1 MSQNRNF
8 LGVFDDL
15 LMNFTRLAT
24 QLFRDMLVKLGKI
37 LMKKTMITST
47 LMTLFTSLLV
57 TPSFAAD
64 SFDYSQH
71 NFTVKSGNMSLKYR
85 DHSRLD
91 KWMTQFDVKIA
102 GYGYAYRYQQSKGNV
117 EHRFRLSLP
126 KALDYKGF
134 SIAPRFEYRAF
145 NKESKDDFANVWLR
159 VQYQKKFGAFKAY
172 AKIQPKFAID
182 RDGYDDGEYYEAQ
195 NNYGVDYK
203 VSDKLSVGVYLE
215 QNTDD
220 DWNVKSEF
228 IATKV
233 SYKF

>member
-1 MSQNRNF
+1 
-8 LGVFDDL
+8 
-15 LMNFTRLAT
+15 
-24 QLFRDMLVKLGKI
+24 
-37 LMKKTMITST
+37 
-47 LMTLFTSLLV
+47 MTLFTSLLV

-91 KWMTQFDVKIA
+91 NWMTQFDVKIA

-126 KALDYKGF
+126 KALDYSGF

-233 SYKF
+233 SCKF

>member
-1 MSQNRNF
+1 MSQNHNV
-8 LGVFDDL
+8 LGAFDDL

-24 QLFRDMLVKLGKI
+24 QLLRDMLVKLGII

-57 TPSFAAD
+57 TPSFASD

-91 KWMTQFDVKIA
+91 NWMTQFDVKIA

-233 SYKF
+233 SCKF

>member
-1 MSQNRNF
+1 
-8 LGVFDDL
+8 
-15 LMNFTRLAT
+15 
-24 QLFRDMLVKLGKI
+24 
-37 LMKKTMITST
+37 MKKTIITST
-47 LMTLFTSLLV
+47 LMTLFATLFV
-57 TPSFAAD
+57 TPSFAVD

-91 KWMTQFDVKIA
+91 KWMTQFDVKLA
-102 GYGYAYRYQQSKGNV
+102 DYGYAYRYQESKGNV
-117 EHRFRLSLP
+117 EHRFRLSFP

-145 NKESKDDFANVWLR
+145 NQESKDDFANVWLR
-159 VQYQKKFGAFKAY
+159 FQYQKKFGAFKAY
-172 AKIQPKFAID
+172 IKLQPKLAID
-182 RDGYDDGEYYEAQ
+182 RDGYEDGEYYEAQ
-195 NNYGVDYK
+195 NNYGFDYK

-220 DWNVKSEF
+220 DWKVKSEF

>member
-1 MSQNRNF
+1 MSQNHNV
-8 LGVFDDL
+8 LGAFDDL

-24 QLFRDMLVKLGKI
+24 QLLRDMLVKLGII

-91 KWMTQFDVKIA
+91 NWMTQFDVKIA

-233 SYKF
+233 SCKF

>member
-1 MSQNRNF
+1 
-8 LGVFDDL
+8 
-15 LMNFTRLAT
+15 
-24 QLFRDMLVKLGKI
+24 
-37 LMKKTMITST
+37 MKKTMITST

-57 TPSFAAD
+57 TPSFASD

-91 KWMTQFDVKIA
+91 NWMTQFDVKIA

-159 VQYQKKFGAFKAY
+159 VQYQKKFGALKAY

-233 SYKF
+233 SCKF

>member
-1 MSQNRNF
+1 
-8 LGVFDDL
+8 
-15 LMNFTRLAT
+15 
-24 QLFRDMLVKLGKI
+24 MLVKLEKI
-37 LMKKTMITST
+37 LTKKTIITSIF
-47 LMTLFTSLLV
+47 MTLFASLLI
-57 TPSFAAD
+57 TPSFAMD

-126 KALDYKGF
+126 KALDYRGF

-159 VQYQKKFGAFKAY
+159 FQYQKKFGAFKTY
-172 AKIQPKFAID
+172 IKLQPKFAID
-182 RDGYDDGEYYEAQ
+182 RDGYDDGKYYEAQ
-195 NNYGVDYK
+195 NNFGVDYK
-203 VSDKLSVGVYLE
+203 VSDNLTIGAYLE

>member
-1 MSQNRNF
+1 
-8 LGVFDDL
+8 
-15 LMNFTRLAT
+15 
-24 QLFRDMLVKLGKI
+24 
-37 LMKKTMITST
+37 MKKTIITSIF
-47 LMTLFTSLLV
+47 MTLFASLLI
-57 TPSFAAD
+57 TPSFAMD

-159 VQYQKKFGAFKAY
+159 FQYQKKFGAFKTY
-172 AKIQPKFAID
+172 IKLQPKFAID

-195 NNYGVDYK
+195 NNFGVDYK
-203 VSDKLSVGVYLE
+203 VSDNLTIGAYLE

>member
-1 MSQNRNF
+1 
-8 LGVFDDL
+8 
-15 LMNFTRLAT
+15 
-24 QLFRDMLVKLGKI
+24 
-37 LMKKTMITST
+37 
-47 LMTLFTSLLV
+47 MTLFTSLLV

-71 NFTVKSGNMSLKYR
+71 NFTVTSGNMSLKYR

-145 NKESKDDFANVWLR
+145 NKDSKDDFANVWLR

-203 VSDKLSVGVYLE
+203 VSDKLLVGVYLE

>member
-1 MSQNRNF
+1 
-8 LGVFDDL
+8 
-15 LMNFTRLAT
+15 
-24 QLFRDMLVKLGKI
+24 
-37 LMKKTMITST
+37 
-47 LMTLFTSLLV
+47 MTLIKRNNIFIFSKAISKIRVTS
-57 TPSFAAD
+57 
-64 SFDYSQH
+64 
-71 NFTVKSGNMSLKYR
+71 KM
-85 DHSRLD
+85 
-91 KWMTQFDVKIA
+91 
-102 GYGYAYRYQQSKGNV
+102 
-117 EHRFRLSLP
+117 
-126 KALDYKGF
+126 
-134 SIAPRFEYRAF
+134 FEYRAF

-233 SYKF
+233 SCKF

>member
-1 MSQNRNF
+1 
-8 LGVFDDL
+8 
-15 LMNFTRLAT
+15 
-24 QLFRDMLVKLGKI
+24 
-37 LMKKTMITST
+37 MKKTMITST

-91 KWMTQFDVKIA
+91 NWMTQFDVKIA
-102 GYGYAYRYQQSKGNV
+102 GYGFAYRYQQSKGNV

>member
-1 MSQNRNF
+1 MSQNHNV
-8 LGVFDDL
+8 LGAFDDL

-24 QLFRDMLVKLGKI
+24 QLLRDMLVKLGII

-57 TPSFAAD
+57 TPSFASD

-91 KWMTQFDVKIA
+91 NWMTQFDVKIA

-145 NKESKDDFANVWLR
+145 NKDSKDDFANVWLR

-233 SYKF
+233 SCKF

>member
-1 MSQNRNF
+1 MSQNHNV
-8 LGVFDDL
+8 LGAFDDL

-24 QLFRDMLVKLGKI
+24 QLLRDMLVKLGII

-47 LMTLFTSLLV
+47 LMTLFTSLLF

-91 KWMTQFDVKIA
+91 NWMTQFDVKIA

-233 SYKF
+233 SCKF

>member
-1 MSQNRNF
+1 MSQNRNV
-8 LGVFDDL
+8 LGAFDDL

-24 QLFRDMLVKLGKI
+24 QLLRDMLVKLGII

-57 TPSFAAD
+57 TPSFASD

-91 KWMTQFDVKIA
+91 NWMTQFDVKIA

-159 VQYQKKFGAFKAY
+159 VQYQKKFGALKAY

-233 SYKF
+233 SCKF

>member
-1 MSQNRNF
+1 
-8 LGVFDDL
+8 
-15 LMNFTRLAT
+15 
-24 QLFRDMLVKLGKI
+24 
-37 LMKKTMITST
+37 MKKTIITST
-47 LMTLFTSLLV
+47 LMTLFATLFV
-57 TPSFAAD
+57 TPSFAVD

-91 KWMTQFDVKIA
+91 KWMTQFDVKLA
-102 GYGYAYRYQQSKGNV
+102 DYGYAYRYQEIKGNV
-117 EHRFRLSLP
+117 EHRFRLSFP

-145 NKESKDDFANVWLR
+145 NQESTDDFANFWLR
-159 VQYQKKFGAFKAY
+159 FQYQKKFGAFKAY
-172 AKIQPKFAID
+172 IKLQPKLAID
-182 RDGYDDGEYYEAQ
+182 RDGYEDGEYYEAQ
-195 NNYGVDYK
+195 NNYGLDYK
-203 VSDKLSVGVYLE
+203 VSDQLSVGVYLE

-220 DWNVKSEF
+220 DWKVKSEF

>member
-1 MSQNRNF
+1 
-8 LGVFDDL
+8 
-15 LMNFTRLAT
+15 
-24 QLFRDMLVKLGKI
+24 
-37 LMKKTMITST
+37 MKKTMITST

-91 KWMTQFDVKIA
+91 NWMTQFDVKIA

>member
-1 MSQNRNF
+1 MSQNHNV
-8 LGVFDDL
+8 LGAFDDL

-24 QLFRDMLVKLGKI
+24 QLLRDMLVKLGII

-57 TPSFAAD
+57 TPSFASD

-91 KWMTQFDVKIA
+91 NWMTQFDVKI
-102 GYGYAYRYQQSKGNV
+102 
-117 EHRFRLSLP
+117 
-126 KALDYKGF
+126 
-134 SIAPRFEYRAF
+134 
-145 NKESKDDFANVWLR
+145 
-159 VQYQKKFGAFKAY
+159 GAFKAY

-233 SYKF
+233 SCKF

>member
-8 LGVFDDL
+8 LGAFDDL

-91 KWMTQFDVKIA
+91 NWMTQFDVKIP
-102 GYGYAYRYQQSKGNV
+102 G
-117 EHRFRLSLP
+117 L
-126 KALDYKGF
+126 
-134 SIAPRFEYRAF
+134 
-145 NKESKDDFANVWLR
+145 
-159 VQYQKKFGAFKAY
+159 
-172 AKIQPKFAID
+172 
-182 RDGYDDGEYYEAQ
+182 
-195 NNYGVDYK
+195 K
-203 VSDKLSVGVYLE
+203 VF
-215 QNTDD
+215 Q
-220 DWNVKSEF
+220 
-228 IATKV
+228 IMP
-233 SYKF
+233 

>member
-1 MSQNRNF
+1 MSQNHNV
-8 LGVFDDL
+8 LGAFDDL

-24 QLFRDMLVKLGKI
+24 QLFRDMLVKSGKI

-91 KWMTQFDVKIA
+91 NWMTQFDVKIA

-233 SYKF
+233 SCKF

>member
-1 MSQNRNF
+1 
-8 LGVFDDL
+8 
-15 LMNFTRLAT
+15 
-24 QLFRDMLVKLGKI
+24 
-37 LMKKTMITST
+37 
-47 LMTLFTSLLV
+47 MTLFTSLLV
-57 TPSFAAD
+57 TPSFASD

-91 KWMTQFDVKIA
+91 NWMTQFDVKIA

-126 KALDYKGF
+126 KALDYSGF

-195 NNYGVDYK
+195 NNYCVDYK

-233 SYKF
+233 SCKF